1 MPEKALEMKNISKSF
16 MGVHALRD
24 VSFNAY
30 RGKVN
35 VLIGENGA
43 GKSTLMKVLSGA
55 HTMDSG
61 EIYIDG
67 KLVDIKDPT
76 SAMESGV
83 AMIYQELNLCS
94 DMTAKDNV
102 FLGREKVNGLLVDE
116 KECERKTLELI
127 KEYEM
132 GFHPNDKVGD
142 LPLAKQQ
149 MLEIVKAI
157 SKDAKIVVM
166 DEPTSSLTVDEVEHL
181 FRIIKKLNA
190 NDVTIIYISHRM
202 EELFEIG
209 DYITVMRDGELV
221 GEWPIEEVTKD
232 SLVASMVGREIKDI
246 FPKQQVPIGSTVL
259 EVKNLTKEG
268 VFRDVSFSVKSGE
281 ILGMSGLVG
290 AGRTEVCMSIFGALS
305 RDGGDVYLKGERVD
319 IKSPA
324 DAMKKKIAYLS
335 EDRKLMGI
343 SLMNTI
349 RDNIS
354 LSNMEQV
361 SKNGFMVKAKEE
373 ELSNNAVKM
382 LSIKTPSI
390 YQLVGNL
397 SGGNQQKVALAK
409 WIERDIDV
417 LILDE
422 PTRGVDVGAKQEIHS
437 LIGEIA
443 KQGIAIILISS
454 ELPEILGMS
463 DRIIVMHEGEVK
475 AEINAEEATQESI
488 MSYSV

>member
-1 MPEKALEMKNISKSF
+1 MPEKALEMKNITKSF
-16 MGVHALRD
+16 MGVHALKD

-67 KLVDIKDPT
+67 QLVDIKDPT
-76 SAMESGV
+76 SSMKNGV
-83 AMIYQELNLCS
+83 AMIYQELNLCN

-102 FLGREKVNGLLVDE
+102 FLGREKVNGFLVDE
-116 KECERKTLELI
+116 KECEQKTLELI

-157 SKDAKIVVM
+157 SKDAKIVIM
-166 DEPTSSLTVDEVEHL
+166 DEPTSSLTIDEVQHL
-181 FRIIKKLNA
+181 FKIIRQLNA

-209 DYITVMRDGELV
+209 DYITVMRDGEFV
-221 GEWPIEEVTKD
+221 GEWPISEVTKE
-232 SLVASMVGREIKDI
+232 SLVASMVGREITNI
-246 FPKQQVPIGSTVL
+246 FPKQEVPIGDTVL
-259 EVKNLTKEG
+259 EVKNLTKKG
-268 VFRDVSFSVKSGE
+268 VYEDISFEVKAGE

-290 AGRTEVCMSIFGALS
+290 AGRTEVCMSIFGAMHKDS
-305 RDGGDVYLKGERVD
+305 GEIYLNGEKLN

-361 SKNGFMVKAKEE
+361 SKNGFMNTKKEE
-373 ELSNNAVKM
+373 ELSKKAVEM

-437 LIGEIA
+437 LIGDIA

-454 ELPEILGMS
+454 ELPEVLGMS
-463 DRIIVMHEGEVK
+463 DRILVMHEGKLK
-475 AEINAEEATQESI
+475 AEIDANEATQELI

>member
-1 MPEKALEMKNISKSF
+1 
-16 MGVHALRD
+16 
-24 VSFNAY
+24 
-30 RGKVN
+30 
-35 VLIGENGA
+35 
-43 GKSTLMKVLSGA
+43 
-55 HTMDSG
+55 
-61 EIYIDG
+61 
-67 KLVDIKDPT
+67 
-76 SAMESGV
+76 
-83 AMIYQELNLCS
+83 
-94 DMTAKDNV
+94 
-102 FLGREKVNGLLVDE
+102 
-116 KECERKTLELI
+116 
-127 KEYEM
+127 
-132 GFHPNDKVGD
+132 
-142 LPLAKQQ
+142 
-149 MLEIVKAI
+149 
-157 SKDAKIVVM
+157 
-166 DEPTSSLTVDEVEHL
+166 
-181 FRIIKKLNA
+181 
-190 NDVTIIYISHRM
+190 M

>member
-1 MPEKALEMKNISKSF
+1 M
-16 MGVHALRD
+16 
-24 VSFNAY
+24 
-30 RGKVN
+30 
-35 VLIGENGA
+35 
-43 GKSTLMKVLSGA
+43 
-55 HTMDSG
+55 
-61 EIYIDG
+61 
-67 KLVDIKDPT
+67 
-76 SAMESGV
+76 
-83 AMIYQELNLCS
+83 
-94 DMTAKDNV
+94 
-102 FLGREKVNGLLVDE
+102 
-116 KECERKTLELI
+116 
-127 KEYEM
+127 
-132 GFHPNDKVGD
+132 
-142 LPLAKQQ
+142 
-149 MLEIVKAI
+149 
-157 SKDAKIVVM
+157 
-166 DEPTSSLTVDEVEHL
+166 
-181 FRIIKKLNA
+181 
-190 NDVTIIYISHRM
+190 
-202 EELFEIG
+202 
-209 DYITVMRDGELV
+209 
-221 GEWPIEEVTKD
+221 
-232 SLVASMVGREIKDI
+232 
-246 FPKQQVPIGSTVL
+246 L

-268 VFRDVSFSVKSGE
+268 IFRDISFSVKSGE

-305 RDGGDVYLKGERVD
+305 RDSGDVYLKGEKVD